1 MTVALTGNAVIGQGQ
16 LTLTPTQTDFGPLAI
31 GSSSTMSFNVTNTG
45 NIPITITSVNPPT
58 GGVFTAVTPPSC
70 GGACTTLLGFVL
82 NPGDVVSQP
91 VSASPTAS
99 GPVTGQF
106 TLTANDGRGPQTE
119 TLTATGI
126 PGPGIDTKTTAFSAT
141 GTASASVSTNQ
152 PGDLVVAFVAG
163 DKPGPGS
170 GQTATVS
177 GGGLTWTLAQ
187 RTNTQPGT
195 AEIWTA
201 PAPAVLA
208 NAAITATLA
217 LAANVEL
224 NVVAFTN
231 ASGIGAVA
239 SGNAFGG
246 APAAALTTTHANSW
260 VYGVGFDWSQGLAR
274 TLGSG
279 QTMVD
284 QVLQPGGTFWTQ
296 SETVPTG
303 ASGTTVTINDT
314 APSTDYWNL
323 GVVEIL
329 GSASAP
335 SAPVITSA
343 AAATFAVGSAG
354 SFTVVASGSPAPAF
368 SETGALPSGVTL
380 SSAGVLSGTP
390 AAGSAASY
398 PITITA
404 ANGVLPNATQSFTLT
419 VNTAGSAPVIS
430 ECRGGDVCG
439 GLGGVV
445 YGGGVGF
452 SGAGVLRRRVLCRR
466 G

>member
-1 MTVALTGNAVIGQGQ
+1 
-16 LTLTPTQTDFGPLAI
+16 
-31 GSSSTMSFNVTNTG
+31 
-45 NIPITITSVNPPT
+45 
-58 GGVFTAVTPPSC
+58 
-70 GGACTTLLGFVL
+70 LG
-82 NPGDVVSQP
+82 
-91 VSASPTAS
+91 
-99 GPVTGQF
+99 
-106 TLTANDGRGPQTE
+106 
-119 TLTATGI
+119 
-126 PGPGIDTKTTAFSAT
+126 
-141 GTASASVSTNQ
+141 
-152 PGDLVVAFVAG
+152 
-163 DKPGPGS
+163 
-170 GQTATVS
+170 
-177 GGGLTWTLAQ
+177 
-187 RTNTQPGT
+187 
-195 AEIWTA
+195 
-201 PAPAVLA
+201 
-208 NAAITATLA
+208 

-296 SETVPTG
+296 SETVPTA

-323 GVVEIL
+323 ALVEIL

-354 SFTVVASGSPAPAF
+354 SFTVVASGSPASAF
-368 SETGALPSGVTL
+368 SETGGLPSGVTL

-419 VNTAGSAPVIS
+419 VNSASAGAPTIDTKTTAFSATGTASASVSTTKSSDLVVAFVSADKPGPGSGQTATVS
-430 ECRGGDVCG
+430 GG
-439 GLGGVV
+439 GLTWTLARRTNTQPGTAEIWTAPAPAVLTNAAITATLALAANVELNVVAFTNASGIGAVGGGNAF
-445 YGGGVGF
+445 GGAPTAALTTTQANSWVFGVGF
-452 SGAGVLRRRVLCRR
+452 DWSQGLARTLGSGQTMVDQVLQPGGTFWTQSQTAATAKSGTRVTINDTAPTTDYWNLALVEIL
-466 G
+466 